1 MVADVFEQWIREADI
16 DGFNMAYVS
25 NPDSYETAVELL
37 VPELQ
42 RRGLMWNDY
51 TVLGGTF
58 RENLY
63 GIPGQ
68 THLPDHHPGTKFKWN
83 ATEAYVNNDVRKDEH
98 AGKNGIQSAEA
109 VGASSMNGFVAGTAV
124 TVS

>member
-1 MVADVFEQWIREADI
+1 M
-16 DGFNMAYVS
+16 S

-51 TVLGGTF
+51 TVPGGTF

-63 GIPGQ
+63 GILGQ
-68 THLPDHHPGTKFKWN
+68 THLPYHHPGTKFKWN
-83 ATEAYVNNDVRKDEH
+83 ATEAHVNNEVRKDEH
-98 AGKNGIQSAEA
+98 AGKNEIQLAEA
-109 VGASSMNGFVAGTAV
+109 VGASPKNGFVAGTV
-124 TVS
+124 VIVS

>member
-1 MVADVFEQWIREADI
+1 MRI
-16 DGFNMAYVS
+16 DVS

-42 RRGLMWNDY
+42 RRGLMWDNY
-51 TVLGGTF
+51 AVSGGTF

-83 ATEAYVNNDVRKDEH
+83 AKEAADNDEAREDEQMANISIKPTDAVEAHDVNC
-98 AGKNGIQSAEA
+98 
-109 VGASSMNGFVAGTAV
+109 FTAV
-124 TVS
+124 NGVAVL